1 MTIQDV
7 KQIKLADYLQS
18 LGYTPVKQQGRN
30 LWYKSPL
37 REETDA
43 SFKVNTELEKWYDFG
58 IGKGGNIIALA
69 AELYRSED
77 VAYLLRRIEE
87 RTAYIRPASFSFGRQ
102 HSDNQPYQGL
112 KVGELSSPALI
123 AYLQERGINIG
134 LAKRECRE
142 LRFMN
147 ADKPYFAIGF
157 PNMAGGYEVRN
168 RYFKGCVAPKD
179 ITHIR
184 QQGGQR
190 CMCYL
195 FEGFMDYLSFL
206 TIRVENN
213 PQHPRLDTQD
223 YIILNSVSNL
233 AKAENL
239 LETYTQIG
247 CFLDNDTAGRNTC
260 KKLKEKFG
268 ERMLDKSMYYRDYK
282 DLNDYLCGKPLSQ
295 SAEPIKEKKQ
305 VQSARRMM
313 QPPKKKGDFI
323 CNMHVR
329 SPKVFR
335 QKYHSS
341 IGRFLHALLRNAKNT
356 LSSQREIPLETLCKR
371 GQKPNSFGLCRVQQG
386 LICIINPVNR
396 CHRQREET

>member
-58 IGKGGNIIALA
+58 IGKGGNILALA

-77 VAYLLRRIEE
+77 VAYLLKRIEE

-112 KVGELSSPALI
+112 RVGELSSPALI

-157 PNMAGGYEVRN
+157 PNMAGGFEVRN
-168 RYFKGCVAPKD
+168 RYYKGCLAPKD

-184 QQGGQR
+184 QQGEPR
-190 CMCYL
+190 NVCYL

-206 TIRVENN
+206 TIRTDDH
-213 PQHPRLDTQD
+213 PDHPRLTEQD
-223 YIILNSVSNL
+223 YMVLNSVSNIG
-233 AKAENL
+233 KAEQL
-239 LETYTQIG
+239 LRQYTRIG
-247 CFLDNDTAGRNTC
+247 SFLDNDHAGRNAYDN
-260 KKLKEKFG
+260 LKRILG
-268 ERMLDKSMYYRDYK
+268 DRLQDMSIHYAGYN
-282 DLNDYLCGKPLSQ
+282 DLNEYLCNRQ
-295 SAEPIKEKKQ
+295 SAKQTEPTKQ
-305 VQSARRMM
+305 VQSARRMI
-313 QPPKKKGDFI
+313 QPPKK
-323 CNMHVR
+323 
-329 SPKVFR
+329 
-335 QKYHSS
+335 
-341 IGRFLHALLRNAKNT
+341 
-356 LSSQREIPLETLCKR
+356 R
-371 GQKPNSFGLCRVQQG
+371 GLKM
-386 LICIINPVNR
+386 
-396 CHRQREET
+396 

>member
-69 AELYRSED
+69 AELYHSGD
-77 VAYLLRRIEE
+77 VAYLLKRIEE

-112 KVGELSSPALI
+112 RVGELSSPALI

-168 RYFKGCVAPKD
+168 RYFKG
-179 ITHIR
+179 
-184 QQGGQR
+184 
-190 CMCYL
+190 MCRP
-195 FEGFMDYLSFL
+195 E
-206 TIRVENN
+206 RH
-213 PQHPRLDTQD
+213 HP
-223 YIILNSVSNL
+223 YP
-233 AKAENL
+233 
-239 LETYTQIG
+239 
-247 CFLDNDTAGRNTC
+247 TAGRTT
-260 KKLKEKFG
+260 
-268 ERMLDKSMYYRDYK
+268 MYV
-282 DLNDYLCGKPLSQ
+282 L
-295 SAEPIKEKKQ
+295 
-305 VQSARRMM
+305 
-313 QPPKKKGDFI
+313 
-323 CNMHVR
+323 
-329 SPKVFR
+329 
-335 QKYHSS
+335 
-341 IGRFLHALLRNAKNT
+341 
-356 LSSQREIPLETLCKR
+356 
-371 GQKPNSFGLCRVQQG
+371 
-386 LICIINPVNR
+386 PV
-396 CHRQREET
+396 

>member
-157 PNMAGGYEVRN
+157 PNMAGDMKCATDTSRDV
-168 RYFKGCVAPKD
+168 
-179 ITHIR
+179 
-184 QQGGQR
+184 
-190 CMCYL
+190 
-195 FEGFMDYLSFL
+195 S
-206 TIRVENN
+206 
-213 PQHPRLDTQD
+213 PRKTSPISD
-223 YIILNSVSNL
+223 SR
-233 AKAENL
+233 A
-239 LETYTQIG
+239 
-247 CFLDNDTAGRNTC
+247 DNDVCVTC
-260 KKLKEKFG
+260 SRG
-268 ERMLDKSMYYRDYK
+268 SWIT
-282 DLNDYLCGKPLSQ
+282 S
-295 SAEPIKEKKQ
+295 
-305 VQSARRMM
+305 
-313 QPPKKKGDFI
+313 
-323 CNMHVR
+323 
-329 SPKVFR
+329 
-335 QKYHSS
+335 HSLPS
-341 IGRFLHALLRNAKNT
+341 
-356 LSSQREIPLETLCKR
+356 E
-371 GQKPNSFGLCRVQQG
+371 
-386 LICIINPVNR
+386 
-396 CHRQREET
+396 

>member
-77 VAYLLRRIEE
+77 VAYLLKRIEE

-102 HSDNQPYQGL
+102 HSNNQPYQGL
-112 KVGELSSPALI
+112 RVGELSSLALI

-184 QQGGQR
+184 Q
-190 CMCYL
+190 
-195 FEGFMDYLSFL
+195 
-206 TIRVENN
+206 
-213 PQHPRLDTQD
+213 
-223 YIILNSVSNL
+223 
-233 AKAENL
+233 
-239 LETYTQIG
+239 
-247 CFLDNDTAGRNTC
+247 AGRTTMYVLPVRGVHGLPLIPYHPS
-260 KKLKEKFG
+260 KK
-268 ERMLDKSMYYRDYK
+268 
-282 DLNDYLCGKPLSQ
+282 Q
-295 SAEPIKEKKQ
+295 SATP
-305 VQSARRMM
+305 A
-313 QPPKKKGDFI
+313 
-323 CNMHVR
+323 
-329 SPKVFR
+329 
-335 QKYHSS
+335 
-341 IGRFLHALLRNAKNT
+341 IGHT
-356 LSSQREIPLETLCKR
+356 
-371 GQKPNSFGLCRVQQG
+371 GLCHTELRFQSCESG
-386 LICIINPVNR
+386 KLIGNLHQNR
-396 CHRQREET
+396 LFP

>member
-69 AELYRSED
+69 AELYHSGD
-77 VAYLLRRIEE
+77 VAYLLKRIEE

-112 KVGELSSPALI
+112 RVGELSSPALI

-233 AKAENL
+233 RKAIDGLAVYER
-239 LETYTQIG
+239 IH
-247 CFLDNDTAGRNTC
+247 CFFDNDRAGTEAFQRLAN
-260 KKLKEKFG
+260 EY
-268 ERMLDKSMYYRDYK
+268 SYRVRDASHTYKDCK
-282 DLNDYLCGKPLSQ
+282 DLNEYLVRQRSMQGK
-295 SAEPIKEKKQ
+295 KT
-305 VQSARRMM
+305 VQIA
-313 QPPKKKGDFI
+313 PPKKSKG
-323 CNMHVR
+323 R
-329 SPKVFR
+329 S
-335 QKYHSS
+335 
-341 IGRFLHALLRNAKNT
+341 L
-356 LSSQREIPLETLCKR
+356 
-371 GQKPNSFGLCRVQQG
+371 
-386 LICIINPVNR
+386 
-396 CHRQREET
+396 

>member
-58 IGKGGNIIALA
+58 SGKGGNIIALA
-69 AELYRSED
+69 AELYHSED
-77 VAYLLRRIEE
+77 VVYLLKRIEE

-112 KVGELSSPALI
+112 RVGELSSPALI
-123 AYLQERGINIG
+123 AYLQEREINIG

-184 QQGGQR
+184 QQGGNDVCVTCSR
-190 CMCYL
+190 GSWITFHSL
-195 FEGFMDYLSFL
+195 PSEWE
-206 TIRVENN
+206 TIR
-213 PQHPRLDTQD
+213 
-223 YIILNSVSNL
+223 
-233 AKAENL
+233 
-239 LETYTQIG
+239 
-247 CFLDNDTAGRNTC
+247 NT
-260 KKLKEKFG
+260 
-268 ERMLDKSMYYRDYK
+268 RDW
-282 DLNDYLCGKPLSQ
+282 
-295 SAEPIKEKKQ
+295 
-305 VQSARRMM
+305 
-313 QPPKKKGDFI
+313 
-323 CNMHVR
+323 
-329 SPKVFR
+329 
-335 QKYHSS
+335 
-341 IGRFLHALLRNAKNT
+341 T
-356 LSSQREIPLETLCKR
+356 
-371 GQKPNSFGLCRVQQG
+371 
-386 LICIINPVNR
+386 
-396 CHRQREET
+396 HRTMSY

>member
-147 ADKPYFAIGF
+147 ADQ
-157 PNMAGGYEVRN
+157 
-168 RYFKGCVAPKD
+168 
-179 ITHIR
+179 T
-184 QQGGQR
+184 
-190 CMCYL
+190 L
-195 FEGFMDYLSFL
+195 FCPLAFRTWQEDMKCATDTS
-206 TIRVENN
+206 RDVS
-213 PQHPRLDTQD
+213 PRKTSPISD
-223 YIILNSVSNL
+223 SR
-233 AKAENL
+233 A
-239 LETYTQIG
+239 
-247 CFLDNDTAGRNTC
+247 DNDVCVTC
-260 KKLKEKFG
+260 SRG
-268 ERMLDKSMYYRDYK
+268 SWIT
-282 DLNDYLCGKPLSQ
+282 S
-295 SAEPIKEKKQ
+295 
-305 VQSARRMM
+305 
-313 QPPKKKGDFI
+313 
-323 CNMHVR
+323 
-329 SPKVFR
+329 
-335 QKYHSS
+335 HSLPS
-341 IGRFLHALLRNAKNT
+341 
-356 LSSQREIPLETLCKR
+356 E
-371 GQKPNSFGLCRVQQG
+371 
-386 LICIINPVNR
+386 
-396 CHRQREET
+396 

>member
-69 AELYRSED
+69 AELYQ
-77 VAYLLRRIEE
+77 
-87 RTAYIRPASFSFGRQ
+87 TAYIRPASFSFGRQ

-112 KVGELSSPALI
+112 RVGELSSPALI

-179 ITHIR
+179 IT
-184 QQGGQR
+184 
-190 CMCYL
+190 
-195 FEGFMDYLSFL
+195 
-206 TIRVENN
+206 
-213 PQHPRLDTQD
+213 
-223 YIILNSVSNL
+223 
-233 AKAENL
+233 
-239 LETYTQIG
+239 
-247 CFLDNDTAGRNTC
+247 
-260 KKLKEKFG
+260 
-268 ERMLDKSMYYRDYK
+268 
-282 DLNDYLCGKPLSQ
+282 
-295 SAEPIKEKKQ
+295 
-305 VQSARRMM
+305 
-313 QPPKKKGDFI
+313 
-323 CNMHVR
+323 
-329 SPKVFR
+329 
-335 QKYHSS
+335 
-341 IGRFLHALLRNAKNT
+341 
-356 LSSQREIPLETLCKR
+356 
-371 GQKPNSFGLCRVQQG
+371 
-386 LICIINPVNR
+386 
-396 CHRQREET
+396 